1 MAGPTLH
8 CFELDGR
15 NYAMDPESCFCFE
28 CDAISRDVL
37 AHYPHTPVNR
47 ILHLLEEKHSRT
59 ELEEVIGELEWLRS
73 AKSIAQAMKVAD
85 LEKLYAAA
93 GGLKAISVA
102 WNGQRQATN
111 LVAARG
117 LLLGR
122 CGNETE
128 LSIELRCGNSVADV
142 RELAALLNAWP
153 AEARLAGKRLSL
165 GFATRLSQKR
175 DTPATL
181 SEHRLDLAFQ
191 PDTAAPIESLL
202 LDFNKALQAST
213 LSGLAKW
220 AAGLDKAHGLRIIL
234 RPTHGRFG
242 GAAKALRELGF
253 AHIEIDG
260 EAPFLGAQPP
270 TPHEHFASMREN
282 AEYYAQ
288 ALLKRDLFRLD
299 PIAGLFLRI
308 YQGTPLRRA
317 DPAGTQALAVD
328 ESTPGQVYP
337 AEEFVGLPGMSLG
350 TLSDNTLDETLLA
363 QFENVGSVT
372 TAACVSC
379 WARNL
384 CGGGSAAV
392 HLRRSGS
399 CHEPETA
406 WCDGQRGWMEAAI
419 AAFNRLSTAGVNFVQ
434 VYESLGRRPKVSLWQ
449 AAKTLMNA
457 PLGLRPLA
465 EADAPLI
472 TRWENWNEAA
482 YFVAHEAGVLI
493 TNHYDR
499 EMDAVHPKG
508 YEQEFLLTSSK
519 GSPMGL
525 LRLRPMLVG
534 GAAQAWLYFHDAT
547 EYQSSAT
554 RKGFRNLI
562 DLLPSQQSFTRLLV
576 PAGPKDGGLAL
587 FLQAAGFQ
595 SAGIQRDALFL
606 HGGYH
611 DLQWFSM
618 ELKPAK

>member
-1 MAGPTLH
+1 MAAPTLH

-37 AHYPHTPVNR
+37 EHYPHTPVNR
-47 ILHLLEEKHSRT
+47 ILHLLEGKHSRT

-73 AKSIAQAMKVAD
+73 AKSIAQAPKVAD
-85 LEKLYAAA
+85 LEKLYAPA
-93 GGLKAISVA
+93 GALRSISVA
-102 WNGQRQATN
+102 WQGQRHVAN
-111 LVAARG
+111 LVATRS

-122 CGNETE
+122 SGAEAE
-128 LSIELRCGNSVADV
+128 LSIEIRCGGSVADV
-142 RELAALLNAWP
+142 RELAALVYPWP
-153 AEARLAGKRLSL
+153 ADAQLAGKRLSL
-165 GFATRLSQKR
+165 GFVARLTEKR

-181 SEHRLDLAFQ
+181 REHLLELVFQ

-202 LDFNKALQAST
+202 VDYNKALQTSS

-220 AAGLDKAHGLRIIL
+220 AAGLDKAHGIRITL
-234 RPTHGRFG
+234 RPSHGRFG

-253 AHIEIDG
+253 AHIEIDAD
-260 EAPFLGAQPP
+260 APFLGTQAVAPQ
-270 TPHEHFASMREN
+270 EHFASMREN

-317 DPAGTQALAVD
+317 DPAGTQTLAVD
-328 ESTPGQVYP
+328 EAVPGQVFP
-337 AEEFVGLPGMSLG
+337 AVDFIGLPGMSTG
-350 TLSDNTLDETLLA
+350 SLSGSALNEKLLA
-363 QFENVGSVT
+363 SFENVGSVT
-372 TAACVSC
+372 TATCATC

-399 CHEPETA
+399 CHEPEAA

-449 AAKTLMNA
+449 AAKTLLNA

-508 YEQEFLLTSSK
+508 YEQEFLLTSAK
-519 GSPMGL
+519 GAPMGL
-525 LRLRPMLVG
+525 LRLRPLLVG
-534 GAAQAWLYFHDAT
+534 GAAQAWLYFHDPA

-554 RKGFRNLI
+554 RKGFRNLL

-576 PAGPKDGGLAL
+576 PAGPKDGGLSL
-587 FLQAAGFQ
+587 FLQSAGFQ
-595 SAGIQRDALFL
+595 SAGTQRDALYL

-611 DLQWFSM
+611 DLRWFSL
-618 ELKPAK
+618 ELKPGK